1 MIRQYDAGLENL
13 LALHGEIYDQG
24 KGYWVKVEAWQT
36 IPSER
41 VPHGIRYT
49 LTLHDR
55 KGTRMLGYD
64 NAHAVRSSGHKRFN
78 GRRLA
83 CDHRHRH
90 ACDKGVPY
98 EFTGADQLLKDFFDE
113 VDRVLA
119 EVES

>member
-1 MIRQYDAGLENL
+1 MSGQYDSGLENL
-13 LALHGEIYDQG
+13 LALHGEVYDQG

-36 IPSER
+36 MPSVR
-41 VPHGIRYT
+41 IPHGIRYT

-55 KGTRMLGYD
+55 RGTRVLGYD
-64 NAHAVRSSGHKRFN
+64 NAHAVRPSEYRRFG

-90 ACDKGVPY
+90 ARDKGVPY
-98 EFTGADQLLKDFFDE
+98 EFTSADQLLKDFFDD
-113 VDRVLA
+113 VDRVLT